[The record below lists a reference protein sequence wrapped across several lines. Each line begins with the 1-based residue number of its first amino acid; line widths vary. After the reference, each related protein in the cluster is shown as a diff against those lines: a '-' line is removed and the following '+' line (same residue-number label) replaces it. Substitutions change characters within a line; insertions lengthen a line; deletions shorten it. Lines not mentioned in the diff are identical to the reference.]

1 MAGIHLSLHFITK
14 LSTLKKWTPGFFCVP
29 FGFLVLGIFVYRN
42 FATAK
47 SSCLLK
53 GKQTVSYQLTIS

>member
-29 FGFLVLGIFVYRN
+29 FGFLVLGIFVYSN

-53 GKQTVSYQLTIS
+53 GK